1 MSVRF
6 AYRGAA
12 AARFAG
18 LSSEAAPS
26 EGRFGV
32 EVAAFFIEKGIAA
45 LVCREIGGSRKQ
57 EKGRGREASGARSTA
72 AAKRQSSMHGGAQR
86 YSNERQRPPLRTHG
100 KPNFSDT
107 HD

>member
-26 EGRFGV
+26 EGRFGAA
-32 EVAAFFIEKGIAA
+32 VAVFFMVNGMAA
-45 LVCREIGGSRKQ
+45 PAYRETGGSRKQ
-57 EKGRGREASGARSTA
+57 HGAWKEGFRRSINSSCQTTTLDAWWCTA
-72 AAKRQSSMHGGAQR
+72 VLQ
-86 YSNERQRPPLRTHG
+86 
-100 KPNFSDT
+100 
-107 HD
+107 

>member
-32 EVAAFFIEKGIAA
+32 AVAVFFMEKGMAA
-45 LVCREIGGSRKQ
+45 LVYREAGGSRKQ
-57 EKGRGREASGARSTA
+57 QGGVEGRLPTLDQQQLPNNNLRC
-72 AAKRQSSMHGGAQR
+72 MVVHGGAVM
-86 YSNERQRPPLRTHG
+86 SNTLP
-100 KPNFSDT
+100 FSHRSAT
-107 HD
+107 F

>member
-32 EVAAFFIEKGIAA
+32 AVAVFFMEKGMAA
-45 LVCREIGGSRKQ
+45 LVLPRDRWEPETTGGV
-57 EKGRGREASGARSTA
+57 EGRLPSLDQQQLPNDNLRCMVVHSGAV
-72 AAKRQSSMHGGAQR
+72 M
-86 YSNERQRPPLRTHG
+86 SNTFP
-100 KPNFSDT
+100 FS
-107 HD
+107 H

>member
-18 LSSEAAPS
+18 LSSEAPS
-26 EGRFGV
+26 EGRFGAA
-32 EVAAFFIEKGIAA
+32 VAVFFMVNGMAA

-57 EKGRGREASGARSTA
+57 QKGRGRRLPTLDQQQLPNDNLRCMVVHSGAV
-72 AAKRQSSMHGGAQR
+72 M
-86 YSNERQRPPLRTHG
+86 SNTFP
-100 KPNFSDT
+100 FS
-107 HD
+107 H

>member
-32 EVAAFFIEKGIAA
+32 AVAVFFMVNGMAA
-45 LVCREIGGSRKQ
+45 PACRETGGSRKQ
-57 EKGRGREASGARSTA
+57 QGGVEGRLPSLD
-72 AAKRQSSMHGGAQR
+72 QQQLSSD
-86 YSNERQRPPLRTHG
+86 NLRCMVVHIGVVMRNTLPSSH
-100 KPNFSDT
+100 
-107 HD
+107 